1 MTDSPG
7 RTSPG
12 SSPSDERDPAATQEQ
27 KKPEQAQPEAQAET
41 QAQTQEQPQGQAQGQ
56 PQGQE
61 RAQWAQEQ
69 PPPGDWSTS
78 PPNPPRQRTRARANT
93 SSGGSGAPG
102 TQGGQ
107 AGRGGTGPQPDW
119 SQWAGGRPQAPQ
131 PGVIPLRPLQTG
143 EIMEGS
149 IRAMRLHWRSVVGI
163 SLTVAVATQS
173 AATVIERWW
182 PRSAEELDALGGE
195 TPQTPKELVDAIG
208 NGLGSLG
215 VAWLLSLVGSIT
227 AAALLTVI
235 VSRAVLGRP
244 VTARE
249 AWRSARPQLARMA
262 GLLVLLPMLLVGVF
276 AAGIVWGLLAA
287 ALGAEQAGM
296 SLMALG
302 GLVSMV
308 VATWLWIRYSLAAPA
323 LMLEKQSVLGAMRRS
338 AKLVQGAWWR
348 VFGIQLLS
356 VLITLLVSLMAQA
369 VVIVFDV
376 LINGYGEQSAAE
388 ATDWASLISI
398 GIAAVISSTITLP
411 VTAGMTALLYMD
423 QRIRRESLDIE
434 LARAAGE

>member
-1 MTDSPG
+1 M
-7 RTSPG
+7 
-12 SSPSDERDPAATQEQ
+12 
-27 KKPEQAQPEAQAET
+27 
-41 QAQTQEQPQGQAQGQ
+41 
-56 PQGQE
+56 
-61 RAQWAQEQ
+61 
-69 PPPGDWSTS
+69 
-78 PPNPPRQRTRARANT
+78 
-93 SSGGSGAPG
+93 
-102 TQGGQ
+102 
-107 AGRGGTGPQPDW
+107 
-119 SQWAGGRPQAPQ
+119 
-131 PGVIPLRPLQTG
+131 IPLRPLQTG
-143 EIMEGS
+143 EIVEGS
-149 IRAMRLHWRSVVGI
+149 IRTMRLHWRSVVGI
-163 SLTVAVATQS
+163 SLTVAVATQTV
-173 AATVIERWW
+173 ATVIERLW
-182 PRSAEELDALGGE
+182 PRGTKELDALSGE
-195 TPQTPKELVDAIG
+195 TPQTPKELVDVIG

-215 VAWLLSLVGSIT
+215 VAWLLSLIGSIT

-262 GLLVLLPMLLVGVF
+262 GLLVLVPMLLVGVL
-276 AAGIVWGLLAA
+276 AVGIVWGLLAA
-287 ALGAEQAGM
+287 AAGAEQAGM

-302 GLVSMV
+302 GLASMV

-348 VFGIQLLS
+348 VFGIQLMS
-356 VLITLLVSLMAQA
+356 VMITLLVGLMAQA

-376 LINGYGEQSAAE
+376 LIHGYGEQSAAD

-398 GIAAVISSTITLP
+398 GIAAVISATVTLP

>member
-12 SSPSDERDPAATQEQ
+12 SSPSDERDAVATQQPTPAQ
-27 KKPEQAQPEAQAET
+27 KEPGPEQAQEQE
-41 QAQTQEQPQGQAQGQ
+41 QAQD
-56 PQGQE
+56 

-69 PPPGDWSTS
+69 PPPGEWSTS
-78 PPNPPRQRTRARANT
+78 PPSPPKQRARARARAHT
-93 SSGGSGAPG
+93 SPGGAPG
-102 TQGGQ
+102 PAGPDRPSGPDGRGPAQ
-107 AGRGGTGPQPDW
+107 AGNGGPPPGW
-119 SQWAGGRPQAPQ
+119 NQWGRPPHVPQ
-131 PGVIPLRPLQTG
+131 PGVIPLRPLQTS
-143 EIMEGS
+143 EIVEAS
-149 IRAMRLHWRSVVGI
+149 VRTMRLHWRSVVGI
-163 SLTVAVATQS
+163 SLAVAVGTQTV
-173 AATVIERWW
+173 ATVIERLW
-182 PRSAEELDALGGE
+182 PRGTQELDTLSGQ

-249 AWRSARPQLARMA
+249 AWRSARPQLGRMA
-262 GLLVLLPMLLVGVF
+262 GLMVLVPMLLVGVF
-276 AAGIVWGLLAA
+276 AVGIVWGLLAA
-287 ALGAEQAGM
+287 AAGAEQAGM

-302 GLVSMV
+302 GLVSMG
-308 VATWLWIRYSLAAPA
+308 VATSLWIRYSLAAPA

-338 AKLVQGAWWR
+338 AKLVRGAWWR
-348 VFGIQLLS
+348 VFGMQLLS
-356 VLITLLVSLMAQA
+356 VLITLLVGFMAQA
-369 VVIVFDV
+369 VVGVFDA
-376 LINGYGEQSAAE
+376 LIHGFGEQQAAD

-398 GIAAVISSTITLP
+398 GIAAAISSTLTLP

>member
-12 SSPSDERDPAATQEQ
+12 SSPSDERDPAATQEATQEQ
-27 KKPEQAQPEAQAET
+27 KQPEQAQ
-41 QAQTQEQPQGQAQGQ
+41 AQTETQGQAQA
-56 PQGQE
+56 QE

-78 PPNPPRQRTRARANT
+78 SPSPPRQRTRARANT
-93 SSGGSGAPG
+93 SSGAPGAPGAGAPG
-102 TQGGQ
+102 TPSPQNR
-107 AGRGGTGPQPDW
+107 ASRGGAGPQPGW
-119 SQWAGGRPQAPQ
+119 NQWAGGRPQAPQ

-143 EIMEGS
+143 EIVEGS
-149 IRAMRLHWRSVVGI
+149 VRTMRLHWRSVVGI
-163 SLTVAVATQS
+163 SLTVAVGTQTV
-173 AATVIERWW
+173 ATVIERLW
-182 PRSAEELDALGGE
+182 PRGTKELDALNGE

-215 VAWLLSLVGSIT
+215 VTWLLSLVGSIT

-262 GLLVLLPMLLVGVF
+262 GLLVLVPMLLVGVF
-276 AAGIVWGLLAA
+276 AVGIVWGLLAA
-287 ALGAEQAGM
+287 AAGAEQAGM

-302 GLVSMV
+302 GLVSMA

-348 VFGIQLLS
+348 VFGIQLMS
-356 VLITLLVSLMAQA
+356 VMITLLVALMAQA

-376 LINGYGEQSAAE
+376 LIHGYGEQSAAD

-398 GIAAVISSTITLP
+398 GIAAVISATITLP